1 MAEGRTGLTRRGWTL
16 LVVAAGQALGG
27 FVFGVRELYPVAV
40 AAVIL
45 VVVSRAWVAA
55 QNWGLRVTRHIS
67 PARVPAGVSAKVALT
82 VANVNPRQSPPV
94 TAADPF
100 DGGRRWARFTIAPL
114 APGQTRTASY
124 LLPTSQRGRFRLGPL
139 ELSIGDPFGL
149 ARSVHIA
156 ALDATLTVHPGI
168 EHVSARSVAAH
179 YDHDTRSPM
188 PVLGRGG
195 DEFYA
200 LREYTPG
207 DSLRLVHWKSTARL
221 DDLVV
226 RQPENLWRGRVTLA
240 VDMRTSVH
248 DPESLEK
255 VLTGAASVAVASIRA
270 GLHVRLVTTSGIDTG
285 FGSSHRHSGTL
296 LDALAA
302 AALRAGDTLGEELR
316 GVSNGDDPLTVL
328 TTDSASEVDM
338 MGASRVAGLNSL
350 TVVVFDRDRQRRFG
364 PESYR
369 APARCRYIRVP
380 VGTSFRAAWEGAPF

>member
-1 MAEGRTGLTRRGWTL
+1 M
-16 LVVAAGQALGG
+16 VAAAQALGG

-45 VVVSRAWVAA
+45 VVVSRVWVAA
-55 QNWGLRVTRHIS
+55 QNWGLRVSRHIS
-67 PARVPAGVSAKVALT
+67 PARVPAGVSAKVQLT
-82 VANVNPRQSPPV
+82 VVNVSPRQSPPV
-94 TAADPF
+94 AAADPF
-100 DGGRRWARFTIAPL
+100 DGGKRWARFTIAPL
-114 APGQTRTASY
+114 APGQTRAASY
-124 LLPTSQRGRFRLGPL
+124 LLPTSQRGKFRLGPL
-139 ELSIGDPFGL
+139 DLSIGDPFGL
-149 ARSVHIA
+149 ARSVHVA
-156 ALDATLTVHPGI
+156 SLDATLTVHPGI

-255 VLTGAASVAVASIRA
+255 ALSGAASVAVASIRA

-285 FGSSHRHSGTL
+285 YGSSHRHNATL
-296 LDALAA
+296 LDALAG
-302 AALRAGDTLGEELR
+302 AALRAGDSLGEELR
-316 GVSNGDDPLTVL
+316 AVSNGDDPLTVL
-328 TTDSASEVDM
+328 TTESASEVDM

-350 TVVVFDRDRQRRFG
+350 TVVVFARDLHRRSG

>member
-1 MAEGRTGLTRRGWTL
+1 MAEDRTGLTRRGWVL
-16 LVVAAGQALGG
+16 LAVAAGQVVGG

-40 AAVIL
+40 AATIL
-45 VVVSRAWVAA
+45 VVVSRAWVGA
-55 QNWGLRVTRHIS
+55 QNWGLRVSRHIS
-67 PARVPAGVSAKVALT
+67 PARVPAGVSAKVELT
-82 VANVNPRQSPPV
+82 VVNVSATRSPPV
-94 TAADPF
+94 AAADPF

-124 LLPTSQRGRFRLGPL
+124 LLPTSRRGKFRLGPL

-149 ARSVHIA
+149 ARSVRIA
-156 ALDATLTVHPGI
+156 AHDATLTVHPVI

-226 RQPENLWRGRVTLA
+226 RQPENLWRGRLTLA
-240 VDMRTSVH
+240 VDLRTSVH

-255 VLTGAASVAVASIRA
+255 TLSAAASVAVASIRA

-285 FGSSHRHSGTL
+285 YGSSHRHSGAL
-296 LDALAA
+296 LDALAGA
-302 AALRAGDTLGEELR
+302 GLRAGDSLGEELR
-316 GVSNGDDPLTVL
+316 AVSNGDDPLTVL

-338 MGASRVAGLNSL
+338 MGASRVAGLNALS
-350 TVVVFDRDRQRRFG
+350 VVIFDRHGDRRSG
-364 PESYR
+364 PESYPV
-369 APARCRYIRVP
+369 PARSRYVRVP
-380 VGTSFRAAWEGAPF
+380 MGASFRAAWEGAPF